1 MTPPSPSLSTIDR
14 YRKPSLSQH
23 CLENY
28 LLRISLVLVFHR
40 VLQLQRANNIQ
51 FGEWPFVSVALVSRG
66 IQQWNGTQPNYKN
79 ANFFLKVKLIMFF
92 LNGMLRHSLTFDHF
106 LARKVKKRLTLVRQA
121 ASKTKLLIE
130 KRERKYFIVS
140 LTTFSCVIQ
149 FSIVKQ
155 MLWSKNYLLLLFADG
170 TVWEHKPLLLLT
182 KSLRRTPRISVS
194 FIVMSCYHENDCFE
208 FMSRALGALH
218 WLRLVEIIWVSP

>member
-1 MTPPSPSLSTIDR
+1 M
-14 YRKPSLSQH
+14 
-23 CLENY
+23 
-28 LLRISLVLVFHR
+28 LL
-40 VLQLQRANNIQ
+40 Q
-51 FGEWPFVSVALVSRG
+51 
-66 IQQWNGTQPNYKN
+66 
-79 ANFFLKVKLIMFF
+79 
-92 LNGMLRHSLTFDHF
+92 SLTFDHF
-106 LARKVKKRLTLVRQA
+106 LIRKVKKNLTLVTQA

-149 FSIVKQ
+149 HSIVKQ
-155 MLWSKNYLLLLFADG
+155 MLWSKNYQLLLFPDG